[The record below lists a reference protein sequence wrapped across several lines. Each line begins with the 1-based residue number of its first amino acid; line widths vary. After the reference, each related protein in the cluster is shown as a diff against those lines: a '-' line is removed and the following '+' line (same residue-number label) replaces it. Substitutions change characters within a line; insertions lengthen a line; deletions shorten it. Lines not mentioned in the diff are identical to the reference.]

1 MGRPLSMDLRDRA
14 IARVEAGE
22 TTRCVGKALNVAPSS
37 VSKWWKRYKETGS
50 VAPGQMGGHK
60 PRILSGANRDWLL
73 ERAQHDFTLWGLVHE
88 LAERGVKVDYHS
100 VWTFVHDEG
109 LSFKKKRSA
118 QRTGPS
124 PDPTSAPAMEDVPG
138 TS

>member
-1 MGRPLSMDLRDRA
+1 MGRPLSMDLRERA
-14 IARVEAGE
+14 IARVEAGDS
-22 TTRCVGKALNVAPSS
+22 TREIGEALGIAASS
-37 VSKWWKRYKETGS
+37 VTKWWQRYQETGS

-60 PRILSGANRDWLL
+60 PRVLSGVHRDWLL
-73 ERAQHDFTLWGLVHE
+73 ERAQRDFTLWGLVHE

-109 LSFKKKRSA
+109 LSFKKKRFA
-118 QRTGPS
+118 QRTGSAAGPASPS
-124 PDPTSAPAMEDVPG
+124 AMEDASG